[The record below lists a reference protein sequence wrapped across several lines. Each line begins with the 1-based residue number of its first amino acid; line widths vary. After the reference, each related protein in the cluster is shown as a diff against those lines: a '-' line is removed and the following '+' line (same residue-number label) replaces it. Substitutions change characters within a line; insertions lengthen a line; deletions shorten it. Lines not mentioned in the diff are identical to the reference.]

1 MITYAVEPWSKAW
14 PEMEP
19 LWNAHWEEVATNKDK
34 IKLAVDFDMYR
45 DFETTGRL
53 HLVVARE
60 NGKVVGYHLSV
71 VRTHPH
77 YKTSLTAYTDVYFLS
92 KECRKGFAGV
102 RLFREVERTLKA
114 RGVEKMFTGTKK
126 SLDMTRV
133 FEYLG
138 WTETER
144 TFTKYIG
151 G

>member
-1 MITYAVEPWSKAW
+1 
-14 PEMEP
+14 
-19 LWNAHWEEVATNKDK
+19 
-34 IKLAVDFDMYR
+34 MYR